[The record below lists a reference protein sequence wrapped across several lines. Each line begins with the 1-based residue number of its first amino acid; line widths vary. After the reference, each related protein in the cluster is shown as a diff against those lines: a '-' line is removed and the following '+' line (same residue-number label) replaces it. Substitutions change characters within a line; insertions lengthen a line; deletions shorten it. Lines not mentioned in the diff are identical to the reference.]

1 MSISGRTGFA
11 RASVCNDRPRQLDPT
26 GSAVSEKYEVASLDE
41 LDRAGSWTRIRGHF
55 GIEAFGVNAWTA
67 AATGDEV
74 ISDHNEERSGHE
86 ELYIV
91 INGRATFTLDGE
103 EVDAPAGTLVFVDE
117 PKTQRTAVAA
127 VAGTTVLAIGAK
139 PGEAYRPLGWE
150 WSSDAFP
157 YFGSGEPE
165 RAYELLAAADAEH
178 PNSPS
183 VLYNLACA
191 EALTGRTEEA
201 VEHLRRAVEL
211 YEPFAEIARDDSD
224 FDSIREHPGYA
235 GA

>member
-1 MSISGRTGFA
+1 
-11 RASVCNDRPRQLDPT
+11 
-26 GSAVSEKYEVASLDE
+26 VSEKYAITRLDE
-41 LDRAGSWTRIRGHF
+41 VERDGTWKRVRGHF

-67 AATGDEV
+67 EATGDDV
-74 ISDHNEERSGHE
+74 VNDHDEERSGHE
-86 ELYIV
+86 ELYV
-91 INGRATFTLDGE
+91 VLSGRATFTVDGQD
-103 EVDAPAGTLVFVDE
+103 VDAPAGTLVFVNE
-117 PKTQRTAVAA
+117 PQTQRKAVAA
-127 VAGTTVLAIGAK
+127 EAGTTVLAIGAK
-139 PGEAYRPLGWE
+139 PGEAYQPLGWE
-150 WSSDAFP
+150 WSADAFP

-178 PNSPS
+178 PGSPS

-201 VEHLRRAVEL
+201 VGHLRRAVEL

-224 FDSIREHPGYA
+224 FDSIRDHAGYA

>member
-1 MSISGRTGFA
+1 VSG
-11 RASVCNDRPRQLDPT
+11 D
-26 GSAVSEKYEVASLDE
+26 KYAIAKLDE
-41 LDRAGSWTRIRGHF
+41 AERSGSWKRVRGHF
-55 GIEAFGVNAWTA
+55 GIDAFGVNAWTA
-67 AATGDEV
+67 EATGEEV
-74 ISDHNEERSGHE
+74 ISDHNEERSGQE
-86 ELYIV
+86 ELYV
-91 INGRATFTLDGE
+91 VLSGRATFTVAGR
-103 EVDAPAGTLVFVDE
+103 EVDAPAGTLVFVNE
-117 PKTQRTAVAA
+117 PRTQRKAVAA
-127 VAGTTVLAIGAK
+127 EDGTTVLAIGAK

-178 PNSPS
+178 PDSPS

-224 FDSIREHPGYA
+224 FDSIRDHPEYA